1 MLGIT
6 EVNSLPPH
14 YRCPNCK
21 YSDFTDY
28 GIKNGVDLPDKECP
42 KCGAKLYKDGMDIP
56 FETFLGFNGD
66 KEPDIDLNFSGEY
79 QGKIHRYAE
88 VIFGK
93 GTTFKAGTVGTMAE
107 KTAFGYVKKYFE
119 ERNIPIT
126 NAEILRLVDGCVGV
140 KRTTG
145 QHPGGIIVVPHG
157 REIYEFC
164 PVQHPADDPNSDII
178 TTHFDYHSIDK
189 NLLKLDMLGHDDP
202 TVIRMLQDL
211 TGIDPK
217 TIPLDDKETMSLFT
231 STKALGVTPEQIN
244 SKVGSFG
251 VPEFGTKFVRE
262 MLVDT
267 KPTTFEELIRISGL
281 SHGTDVWLNN
291 AQTLIQEGTATLS
304 EAICT
309 RDDIMTYLIKQGLP
323 PDKAF
328 KIMESVRKGKGL
340 KPDQEEIMRENNVPE
355 WYIDSCKKIKYMFPK
370 AHAVA
375 YVTMAFRIAWFK
387 VHHPLAYYAAFFSI
401 RADEFDSEFM
411 IYGKEK
417 VKAKMKEL
425 ELQGNSISTKD
436 KGMYTILEIVLEMY
450 ERGFEFLPVDL
461 YKSHN
466 TKFLIEDGKIR
477 PPLTSIA
484 GLGGI
489 AAESIYNAAKLEG
502 KFMCIDD
509 LQLKAKIG
517 KSMVELLSKFG
528 CLDGIPQS
536 NQISLFG

>member
-1 MLGIT
+1 
-6 EVNSLPPH
+6 
-14 YRCPNCK
+14 
-21 YSDFTDY
+21 
-28 GIKNGVDLPDKECP
+28 
-42 KCGAKLYKDGMDIP
+42 
-56 FETFLGFNGD
+56 
-66 KEPDIDLNFSGEY
+66 
-79 QGKIHRYAE
+79 
-88 VIFGK
+88 
-93 GTTFKAGTVGTMAE
+93 
-107 KTAFGYVKKYFE
+107 
-119 ERNIPIT
+119 
-126 NAEILRLVDGCVGV
+126 
-140 KRTTG
+140 
-145 QHPGGIIVVPHG
+145 
-157 REIYEFC
+157 
-164 PVQHPADDPNSDII
+164 
-178 TTHFDYHSIDK
+178 
-189 NLLKLDMLGHDDP
+189 MLGHDDP

-211 TGIDPK
+211 TGIDPE

-323 PDKAF
+323 PDKSF

-355 WYIDSCKKIKYMFPK
+355 WYINSCKKIKYMFPK

-387 VHHPLAYYAAFFSI
+387 VHYPLAYYAAFFSI

-517 KSMVELLSKFG
+517 KSMIELLSKFG